1 VHLPAS
7 PAASLS
13 ERSEKLLPILIVA
26 EKLAPVDPHG
36 SSSDLRVP
44 IISSDPFFLLEIP
57 GARTQLKPLEV
68 THEAAVQKYFK
79 K

>member
-1 VHLPAS
+1 M
-7 PAASLS
+7 
-13 ERSEKLLPILIVA
+13 
-26 EKLAPVDPHG
+26 
-36 SSSDLRVP
+36 RVP